1 VVFDDPEAPVTT
13 PVYAS
18 DCPRPGSRLPGPC
31 LIELPGC
38 VVVVPPG
45 GTVAADDDAA
55 LHVKVGT
62 Q

>member
-1 VVFDDPEAPVTT
+1 VVFDDPKVPIIT

-18 DCPRPGSRLPGPC
+18 DRPRPGSRLLGPC
-31 LIELPGC
+31 LVELPGC

-45 GTVAADDDAA
+45 GTVGADDEAA

-62 Q
+62 R